1 MPKRKLIYVPE
12 KQDAFTRVLR
22 WNLCQKI
29 IAKIF
34 HSDLATSELERVAD
48 EPPTAKQLGFVTRRI
63 GKN

>member
-1 MPKRKLIYVPE
+1 MNRKKLVYVPE

-34 HSDLATSELERVAD
+34 HSDIATSDLQRISD